1 MGKWISRT
9 NATVISIAAIGI
21 FIVLTLFLNSLG
33 TFQVDLTKNRQNTL
47 SDQTIST
54 LKAINEPVEA
64 MVFINPQDAQVYTRE
79 VTDLLQEYHKI
90 NNKLEVKQYDLLQN
104 PELARQYGVAE
115 STVVLKQGERTKAI
129 QIYNMFTS
137 PDQQDGQDASS
148 EASSYQF
155 TGEQKLTS
163 GLLSLTSSKTY
174 KAYLLNGHNEFDTAT
189 LSLLAQQLSEENIN
203 MSELSLAQE
212 GAVPTDASVLMIV
225 APQTDLSDAETKV
238 IREYMNK
245 GGKLFLSLGFN
256 EKAKTDWKNID
267 SLMNE
272 YGITD
277 THAVAV
283 EPKGQSLYD
292 PLTIVPEYGN
302 HEITDKLASS
312 NLYTIM
318 SLSIALK
325 QEAKQGLTVT
335 PLLTTTSNS
344 YGETNLSGLL
354 ESKTER
360 DNNDL
365 AGPFDLGF
373 AVGSS
378 DGKPKAVVLGGS
390 TFMMDQSIQQQGN
403 LDFAVNS
410 INYLVGNDSQVT
422 IRPKTQDQYQTATLT
437 LPQARAILISTVIV
451 FPLLFVA
458 AGVFLWWRRRR
469 A

>member
-1 MGKWISRT
+1 MSKWISRT
-9 NATVISIAAIGI
+9 NASVISLAAIGI

-33 TFQVDLTKNRQNTL
+33 TFQVDLTQNRQNTL

-54 LKAINEPVEA
+54 LKAIKQPVEA
-64 MVFINPQDAQVYTRE
+64 LVFINPQDAQVYTRE

-104 PELARQYGVAE
+104 PDLARQYGVTE
-115 STVVLKQGERTKAI
+115 STVVLKQGDHTKSI
-129 QIYNMFTS
+129 QIYNMFS
-137 PDQQDGQDASS
+137 NPNGQDGSSAST
-148 EASSYQF
+148 SYQF
-155 TGEQKLTS
+155 SGEQKLTS
-163 GLLSLTSSKTY
+163 GLLSLTSNKTY
-174 KAYLLNGHNEFDTAT
+174 KAYLLNGHNEFDVST
-189 LSLLAQQLSEENIN
+189 LSLLAQQLSEENIKL
-203 MSELSLAQE
+203 SELSLAQQ
-212 GAVPTDASVLMIV
+212 GAVPADASVLMIV
-225 APQTDLSDAETKV
+225 APQTDLSDAETKA
-238 IREYMNK
+238 IRQYMDK

-256 EKAKTDWKNID
+256 EKAKTAWKNID
-267 SLMNE
+267 SLMSD
-272 YGITD
+272 YGVVD

-302 HEITDKLASS
+302 NEITNKLAASH
-312 NLYTIM
+312 LYTIM

-335 PLLTTTSNS
+335 PLLTTSANS
-344 YGETNLSGLL
+344 YGETNLNGLL

-360 DNNDL
+360 DSNDL

-378 DGKPKAVVLGGS
+378 DGKPKAVILGGS
-390 TFMMDQSIQQQGN
+390 TFMMNQSIQQQGN

-410 INYLVGNDSQVT
+410 INYLIGNDSQVT
-422 IRPKTQDQYQTATLT
+422 IRPKMENQYQTATLT
-437 LPQARAILISTVIV
+437 LSQARTILITTVIL